1 MCVCVCV
8 CSCVCVCA
16 CLCVMPGGDVGNDCL
31 YASNGFGYS
40 LRRAGHTEIDVRPFA
55 LADDIDT
62 CTRFGLNRLDRCSGL
77 AYDGPSLL
85 DRDLHHLRD
94 FVGVP
99 VCVWLYVVY

>member
-1 MCVCVCV
+1 
-8 CSCVCVCA
+8 
-16 CLCVMPGGDVGNDCL
+16 MPGGGIGNDSL

-77 AYDGPSLL
+77 AYEGPSLL
-85 DRDLHHLRD
+85 DGGDLHHLCD
-94 FVGVP
+94 FIGVP
-99 VCVWLYVVY
+99 VCVCVVCLLKDSHLFVC